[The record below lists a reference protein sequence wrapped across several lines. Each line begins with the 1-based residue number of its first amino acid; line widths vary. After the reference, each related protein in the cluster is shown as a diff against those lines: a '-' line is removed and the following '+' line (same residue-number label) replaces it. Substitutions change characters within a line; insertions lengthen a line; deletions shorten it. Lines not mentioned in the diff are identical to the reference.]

1 MFVSDGDIEIN
12 GHEGEWLVEFTNL
25 GVFTCKSNTTTKE
38 VIFKLDK
45 LPHQLNESQRQS
57 VLDYRLGVGNY
68 GVDEMVTIDDMFM
81 EGSHITEL
89 G

>member
-1 MFVSDGDIEIN
+1 MFINDSDIEIQ
-12 GHEGEWLVEFTNL
+12 GHDGEWLVEFMDT
-25 GVFTCKSNTTTKE
+25 GVFKCVTNASDKV

-57 VLDYRLGVGNY
+57 VLDYRLGAGNY
-68 GVDEMVTIDDMFM
+68 GVDELVTIGDMFM